1 MYCVKVT
8 YMKMA
13 IEMMLLN
20 DSLDDT
26 PIPYDYALVLPFK
39 KAMKNF
45 FHLILFFLH
54 IKDNNTL

>member
-45 FHLILFFLH
+45 FHNLFSFSY
-54 IKDNNTL
+54 I